1 MEINKQQYLI
11 PSHEIHYSY
20 NKAKKLIEVI
30 QTGDTNTHFIYQRDA
45 LGRIIQEIISYGSG
59 TDKITKTLKYTYDV
73 EGNLVSFSYPDN
85 SSVKYQYDK
94 NKLTKAT
101 LANGEIITWSNYE
114 WLTPTKINY
123 PNAIQTY
130 QYDPLGR
137 LLQTNLTNNDEVLLH
152 RQYSYDKVGN
162 ISQMQTEYDE
172 TNYQYD
178 SLDRL
183 ILSKPSN
190 KIQNLGIEIES
201 YGYDVIGNR
210 ISSSQLQDEWIYNQ
224 LNQLTTFGDK
234 LNQTTL
240 TYTANS
246 QLASEVTDNQKL
258 SYHYNAADRLISIK
272 DGNNDVASYQY
283 DAFGRRI
290 SKMVN
295 GEVTYFIYAN
305 EGLIGELDNK
315 GNLSVAYGWVPN
327 SQWGTKPL
335 WLAKVNINQTL
346 QSASYHYLITDHL
359 GTPQLA
365 INGQGQQTWKMH
377 SDAFGNIALDSNNQ
391 MTLNLRFPGQ
401 YYDQET
407 GLSYNYQRDYNPKI
421 GRYLQSDP
429 LGLNGGINSFV
440 YAENNPL
447 KYMDA
452 NGQFAFAFLLAIP
465 AAEFLSVTTAAIIT
479 TTEAAVLACSRSPA
493 CILAVAG
500 GAEYVLDSL
509 MNPDLNSTLNN
520 DLMAEQATEEGT
532 NDDKIESKLNRI
544 TIGQEK
550 DIMIIVIKVEIKD
563 IECK

>member
-1 MEINKQQYLI
+1 M
-11 PSHEIHYSY
+11 
-20 NKAKKLIEVI
+20 
-30 QTGDTNTHFIYQRDA
+30 
-45 LGRIIQEIISYGSG
+45 
-59 TDKITKTLKYTYDV
+59 
-73 EGNLVSFSYPDN
+73 
-85 SSVKYQYDK
+85 
-94 NKLTKAT
+94 
-101 LANGEIITWSNYE
+101 
-114 WLTPTKINY
+114 
-123 PNAIQTY
+123 
-130 QYDPLGR
+130 
-137 LLQTNLTNNDEVLLH
+137 
-152 RQYSYDKVGN
+152 
-162 ISQMQTEYDE
+162 
-172 TNYQYD
+172 
-178 SLDRL
+178 
-183 ILSKPSN
+183 
-190 KIQNLGIEIES
+190 
-201 YGYDVIGNR
+201 
-210 ISSSQLQDEWIYNQ
+210 
-224 LNQLTTFGDK
+224 
-234 LNQTTL
+234 
-240 TYTANS
+240 
-246 QLASEVTDNQKL
+246 

-315 GNLSVAYGWVPN
+315 GNLSVAYGWIPN

-391 MTLNLRFPGQ
+391 MTLNLRFLGQ

-452 NGQFAFAFLLAIP
+452 RGELIQFAPVVANQI
-465 AAEFLSVTTAAIIT
+465 V
-479 TTEAAVLACSRSPA
+479 
-493 CILAVAG
+493 VAG
-500 GAEYVLDSL
+500 AIAIYACTSNVSCRTAVTESIKSIFNYCQSSYNQAQVGLFKFKPKPTNSPHGDIQELLDDLKAGEGHAYWLSSTFTTGPNDPKHDDDCERLKNDIKRTDESL
-509 MNPDLNSTLNN
+509 QRRLRDLKNHFSIKNTVSYINHIDRMRNEDNLIKSLINKGEERKCKIPD
-520 DLMAEQATEEGT
+520 
-532 NDDKIESKLNRI
+532 
-544 TIGQEK
+544 
-550 DIMIIVIKVEIKD
+550 DIKERRKPPFSRKNLGI
-563 IECK
+563 